1 MPHAKGTIEINHFE
15 VFGMYMLALLYNN
28 TSVYTNILSCRRG
41 RVEDEIPAYK
51 TEYLSITSIC
61 TINDLYHDQ

>member
-1 MPHAKGTIEINHFE
+1 MTTP
-15 VFGMYMLALLYNN
+15 VFPCFVNFIVQF

-51 TEYLSITSIC
+51 SEYLYIPSIC
-61 TINDLYHDQ
+61 RINDLYHDQ